1 MCLSA
6 AAVMA
11 ISTGVSVIGQ
21 LQQGQVT
28 KQANDA
34 KAQELSVAAEQSK
47 VSAAEEAKRIRKAGE
62 KTAGAARAA
71 LAGAGIAVDQ
81 GSAVNINE
89 DIYRNSESDAMNTLL
104 TGSNQA
110 TSYNRQA
117 GMARSAGNDAV
128 TSSILGSLTTAAD
141 GGAKYAG
148 WKGKR

>member
-1 MCLSA
+1 M
-6 AAVMA
+6 
-11 ISTGVSVIGQ
+11 SVIGQ
-21 LQQGQVT
+21 LHQGQVT

-110 TSYNRQA
+110 TSYN
-117 GMARSAGNDAV
+117 
-128 TSSILGSLTTAAD
+128 
-141 GGAKYAG
+141 K
-148 WKGKR
+148 